1 MMNSDYSTRKQMRL
15 KEIIKMIES
24 RHPEIQ
30 SISIIDIKQR
40 ENRSGNPIIS
50 DMIFAINNSI
60 IFTVS
65 LPRGIDD
72 TTVSEV
78 IRKFNI
84 EYHKFCESL

>member
-1 MMNSDYSTRKQMRL
+1 
-15 KEIIKMIES
+15 MIES

-30 SISIIDIKQR
+30 SVSIIDIKQR
-40 ENRSGNPIIS
+40 ENRSGNPTIS
-50 DMIFAINNSI
+50 DVIFAINNSI
-60 IFTVS
+60 ILTVS

-84 EYHKFCESL
+84 EYHKFYESL